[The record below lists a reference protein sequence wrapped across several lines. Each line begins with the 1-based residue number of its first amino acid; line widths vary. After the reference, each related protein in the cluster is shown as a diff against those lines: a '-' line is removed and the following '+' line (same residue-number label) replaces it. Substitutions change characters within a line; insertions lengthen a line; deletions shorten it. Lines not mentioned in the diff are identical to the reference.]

1 MTCETSSDELVT
13 WLREEI
19 AWLRDEVRELR
30 GELLEAQ
37 EAAALARGG
46 EKFWRAVAE
55 RIGVSAI
62 DAAAVS
68 KRILEERRVTG

>member
-13 WLREEI
+13 WLREEV

-55 RIGVSAI
+55 RVGVGAL
-62 DAAAVS
+62 DVAAVNR
-68 KRILEERRVTG
+68 RILDERRTG